1 MLRDLFFDASQYIIY
16 GHYISFQNKKF
27 LHVQIMWFCQA
38 VFIKTLRWS
47 HFVIE
52 YLKAIHIS
60 FGHIHF
66 QIIFCPLLFSFS
78 FCLSLSIV
86 SYCLFL
92 TFNSPSPSLS
102 ICLSVSVSFE
112 VCLVCLSVFFCNLYC
127 HSLCLCSSLFNVCL
141 CFSLSIS
148 FSPCVQLSQSMPHF
162 WF

>member
-1 MLRDLFFDASQYIIY
+1 MVFNVLHPPLLTCLVGLRNS
-16 GHYISFQNKKF
+16 HYSLIFIFIAIESKN
-27 LHVQIMWFCQA
+27 VQL
-38 VFIKTLRWS
+38 T
-47 HFVIE
+47 
-52 YLKAIHIS
+52 
-60 FGHIHF
+60 GHIHF

-148 FSPCVQLSQSMPHF
+148 FSPCVQLSQSMPYF